1 MSIKFYETE
10 VPVMSDTKKD
20 EDRSTIVPYASGA
33 EPYRG
38 SVENTNSK
46 GRGRGNKLK
55 ILLSIQERSNMYIQ
69 GSYRSWKT
77 WKVMELKAFILQ
89 AWKDMEFNCRS
100 LKDMEN

>member
-38 SVENTNSK
+38 SVEIPVVK
-46 GRGRGNKLK
+46 GSRDIRRGK
-55 ILLSIQERSNMYIQ
+55 
-69 GSYRSWKT
+69 
-77 WKVMELKAFILQ
+77 Q
-89 AWKDMEFNCRS
+89 A
-100 LKDMEN
+100 

>member
-38 SVENTNSK
+38 SV
-46 GRGRGNKLK
+46 K
-55 ILLSIQERSNMYIQ
+55 ILIVKGGGGGTNLKSFCPFKKDRICI
-69 GSYRSWKT
+69 YRVRTGHGKPGKSW
-77 WKVMELKAFILQ
+77 
-89 AWKDMEFNCRS
+89 N
-100 LKDMEN
+100 